1 MIRLAIS
8 LTLALT
14 LPAYANQ
21 CVDGDPATVEELLAA
36 EQQLREAESNLAKI
50 AAFKTLLRTRDR
62 DFLVEAIRQGFA
74 SDNEAIR
81 STALRCKLLI
91 STQFTVRTRPFR
103 DAKEEMPGLSDKA
116 AAIVES
122 GKSWTL
128 AGVPGAPDASCV
140 SLYEEDTCDPTY
152 SAVAAGT
159 AIAIRRDYMVG
170 RFELDAQG
178 RLIGQ
183 FTESTWHQS
192 PTLPAELL
200 LE

>member
-1 MIRLAIS
+1 MIRLAII
-8 LTLALT
+8 LVFALT
-14 LPAYANQ
+14 LPVYANQ
-21 CVDGDPATVEELLAA
+21 CVDGDPASVEQLLAA
-36 EQQLREAESNLAKI
+36 ERELREAESNIARI
-50 AAFKTLLRTRDR
+50 AAFKTLLRTGDR
-62 DFLVEAIRQGFA
+62 DFLVEAVRQGLD

-103 DAKEEMPGLSDKA
+103 EAKEAMPGLSDEA
-116 AAIVES
+116 AALVET

-140 SLYEEDTCDPTY
+140 SLYRKDTCDPKY
-152 SAVAAGT
+152 SAVAAGS
-159 AIAIRRDYMVG
+159 AIAIRRDHMVG
-170 RFELDAQG
+170 RFELNDQG

-192 PTLPAELL
+192 PTVPAELL